1 MRERNEGSGNT
12 GARSKRRL
20 RLWLGSGALLSVLA
34 GLSFALF
41 ASPAALSRAELDARY
56 AEPLPPP
63 SGPLRVFHL
72 GHSLVGRDMPAML
85 AELAGNGHRYESA
98 LGWGATLKGHWGDA
112 PVAGAARENAHPRFR
127 DAGEAAD
134 SGDYDAFVLTEMV
147 EIRDA
152 IRYYQSPVYLRR
164 WADRVAAARPDTQIF
179 LYETWHQIDDPDG
192 WLNRLD
198 RDLPRYWEGSLL
210 AQGLIGENA
219 PEVYVI
225 PAGQVFARFIREVQA
240 RGGVEGITGPADLF
254 AINADGEQDVIHP
267 NDLGAYLV
275 ALTHY
280 AVLYQK
286 SPVGLP
292 RQLHRADGSLAA
304 APGPE
309 AARLMQETVWE
320 VVSHYPKTGVPQ
332 QAPVMETSDG

>member
-147 EIRDA
+147 EFATPSDIIRA
-152 IRYYQSPVYLRR
+152 LSTCGVGPTGSRLRVPTHEFFFTRPGIRS
-164 WADRVAAARPDTQIF
+164 T
-179 LYETWHQIDDPDG
+179 
-192 WLNRLD
+192 
-198 RDLPRYWEGSLL
+198 
-210 AQGLIGENA
+210 
-219 PEVYVI
+219 I
-225 PAGQVFARFIREVQA
+225 PTAG
-240 RGGVEGITGPADLF
+240 
-254 AINADGEQDVIHP
+254 
-267 NDLGAYLV
+267 
-275 ALTHY
+275 
-280 AVLYQK
+280 
-286 SPVGLP
+286 
-292 RQLHRADGSLAA
+292 
-304 APGPE
+304 
-309 AARLMQETVWE
+309 
-320 VVSHYPKTGVPQ
+320 
-332 QAPVMETSDG
+332 